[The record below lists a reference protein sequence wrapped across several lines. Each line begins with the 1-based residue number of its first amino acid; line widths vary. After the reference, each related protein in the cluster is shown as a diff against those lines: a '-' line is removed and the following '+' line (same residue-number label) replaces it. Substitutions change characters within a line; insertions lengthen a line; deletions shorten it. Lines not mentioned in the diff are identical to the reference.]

1 MILVTGAA
9 GCVGSALVTALVA
22 DGTRIAALRLPS
34 TPVPPHLEPF
44 ADRIDWR
51 IGDVRNPESLRAAFL
66 HVTRVYH
73 VAGIS
78 VSLERLRDQM
88 MDVNVRGTTTLAQ
101 VALAHGIERLVYTS
115 SSSTIGIPD
124 DGTIANEEFAY
135 NGGRFTFSYMHS
147 KRIAE
152 QILLDYAGRG
162 LPVVVVNPT
171 GVMAPGGDL
180 RANWCGLVDM
190 LARKRLPLVPPGG
203 VAIVTARDMAHG
215 HLRAMEV
222 GRVGERYIL
231 NTANVTYRDL
241 IELAAEVVS
250 TAPPRLMAPRALL
263 RVAGAANSLLNML
276 RGDPM
281 SCSLLTWEHAA
292 LLNRRIYYDQSKAV
306 RELGLSQ
313 TSLREAIEDVH
324 AWWLTTRAG
333 RSPGRQPT
341 PGRPAPTTTA
351 SSTGR

>member
-9 GCVGSALVTALVA
+9 GCVGSALVKALVA

-34 TPVPPHLEPF
+34 TPVPPHLEPY

-51 IGDVRNPESLRAAFL
+51 VGDVRDPESLRPAFL
-66 HVTRVYH
+66 NVTRVYH

-78 VSLERLRDQM
+78 MSLERLRDRM
-88 MDVNVRGTTTLAQ
+88 MDVNVRGTVTLAQ
-101 VALAHGIERLVYTS
+101 VALAHGVERFVYTS

-124 DGTIANEEFAY
+124 DGTIATEDSAY
-135 NGGRFTFSYMHS
+135 NGQRFTFSYMHS

-152 QILLDYAGRG
+152 QLLLEYVGRG

-171 GVMAPGGDL
+171 GVMAPGGDV

-190 LARKRLPLVPPGG
+190 LARKRLPFVPLGG

-215 HLRAMEV
+215 HRRAMEA

-241 IELAAEVVS
+241 VELAADVVG
-250 TAPPRLMAPRALL
+250 TAPPRLAAPAALL
-263 RVAGAANSLLNML
+263 RAAGAANSLLNML
-276 RGDPM
+276 RRDPM
-281 SCSLLTWEHAA
+281 SCSPLTWEHAP
-292 LLNRRIYYDQSKAV
+292 LLTRRIYYDQSKAV

-313 TSLREAIEDVH
+313 TSMREAIEDVY

-333 RSPGRQPT
+333 RSPARKPIA
-341 PGRPAPTTTA
+341 GRPAPTTTA